1 MRKANFAR
9 KEVIHTAYT
18 DVKKYME
25 RQSEMSEEEAVK
37 LIEKAEEAVGLMT
50 GFVVEKQGLD
60 SFGAFEKQ
68 MLEKA
73 VFSQADYIL
82 ENGGSVEDSSG
93 EPVSVTIGSFSYSY
107 GTASAAKTSSQSG
120 FSKAALGY
128 LEAAGVLSRRIGVK

>member
-1 MRKANFAR
+1 MKANFAR
-9 KEVIHTAYT
+9 KEVIYTAYS
-18 DVKKYME
+18 DVNKYME
-25 RQSEMSEEEAVK
+25 RQSEIGEDEAVN

-50 GFVVEKQGLD
+50 GFVVEKRGLD

-107 GTASAAKTSSQSG
+107 GTASAAKASSQSG

>member
-1 MRKANFAR
+1 MIF
-9 KEVIHTAYT
+9 TAYADIEKYREMHT
-18 DVKKYME
+18 ELNEDEVK
-25 RQSEMSEEEAVK
+25 RLLQ
-37 LIEKAEEAVGLMT
+37 KAEEAVGVLT
-50 GFVVEKQGLD
+50 GFIAEKRGLEG
-60 SFGAFEKQ
+60 FGAFEKE

-93 EPVSVTIGSFSYSY
+93 EPVSVTLGSFSYSY
-107 GTASAAKTSSQSG
+107 GTASAAKASSQSG

>member
-1 MRKANFAR
+1 MIF
-9 KEVIHTAYT
+9 TAYA

-25 RQSEMSEEEAVK
+25 RQSEIGEDEAKK

-50 GFVVEKQGLD
+50 GFAAEKRGFESL
-60 SFGAFEKQ
+60 SAFEKD

-73 VFSQADYIL
+73 VFAQADYVL

-107 GTASAAKTSSQSG
+107 GTASAAKASSQSG

-128 LEAAGVLSRRIGVK
+128 LEAAGFLSRRIGVK

>member
-37 LIEKAEEAVGLMT
+37 LIEKAEEAVGIMT

-82 ENGGSVEDSSG
+82 ESGGSVEGSSG

-107 GTASAAKTSSQSG
+107 GTASAAKASSQSG
-120 FSKAALGY
+120 FSKVALGY

>member
-1 MRKANFAR
+1 M
-9 KEVIHTAYT
+9 ICTAYA

-25 RQSEMSEEEAVK
+25 RQTGISEDEAEK

-50 GFVVEKQGLD
+50 GFAVEKRGFD
-60 SFGAFEKQ
+60 SFSAFEKN

-73 VFSQADYIL
+73 VFAQADYIL

-107 GTASAAKTSSQSG
+107 GTASAAKSSSQSG
-120 FSKAALGY
+120 FSRAALGY
-128 LEAAGVLSRRIGVK
+128 LEAAGFLSRRIGVK

>member
-1 MRKANFAR
+1 MIF
-9 KEVIHTAYT
+9 TAYA
-18 DVKKYME
+18 DVNKFME
-25 RQSEMSEEEAVK
+25 RQTEMSEAEAVK

-50 GFVVEKQGLD
+50 GFAVEKRGFE
-60 SFGAFEKQ
+60 SFGAFEKD

-73 VFSQADYIL
+73 VFAQADYIL

-107 GTASAAKTSSQSG
+107 GTASAAKASSQSG

-128 LEAAGVLSRRIGVK
+128 LEAAGFLSRRIGVK

>member
-1 MRKANFAR
+1 MIF
-9 KEVIHTAYT
+9 TAYA

-25 RQSEMSEEEAVK
+25 RQSEIGEDEAKK

-50 GFVVEKQGLD
+50 GFAAEKRGLE
-60 SFGAFEKQ
+60 SLSAFEKD

-73 VFSQADYIL
+73 VFAQADYVL

-107 GTASAAKTSSQSG
+107 GTASAAKASSQSG

-128 LEAAGVLSRRIGVK
+128 LEAAGFLSRRIGVK

>member
-82 ENGGSVEDSSG
+82 
-93 EPVSVTIGSFSYSY
+93 
-107 GTASAAKTSSQSG
+107 
-120 FSKAALGY
+120 
-128 LEAAGVLSRRIGVK
+128 

>member
-1 MRKANFAR
+1 M
-9 KEVIHTAYT
+9 IHTAYA

-25 RQSEMSEEEAVK
+25 RQTEIGEDEAKK

-50 GFVVEKQGLD
+50 GFAAEKQGLE
-60 SFGAFEKQ
+60 SFSAFEKD

-73 VFSQADYIL
+73 VFAQADYIL

-107 GTASAAKTSSQSG
+107 GTASAAKSSSQSG
-120 FSKAALGY
+120 FSRAALGY
-128 LEAAGVLSRRIGVK
+128 LEAAGFLSRRIGVR